1 VVVAV
6 TANVLSLRNG
16 LQRGTYGSAKRVGG
30 SSPKREVFRVAGRQQ
45 IERDVA
51 DHVFLAADQPAS
63 ADLDEDAAHVEA
75 VLLRGAFGVA
85 QKAGVTPAYA
95 SRCVIGASD
104 IPRHGGHDTAVSGG
118 DDAEVARWFA
128 GSPLDVGRLTGA
140 PPAASALK
148 LTYAAWTK
156 TKVALLVSI
165 RRTAAALVVQ
175 DDLANE
181 WAIPARPSRG
191 LALGPAASWSRRA
204 VRRGDQRAP
213 REPGGRVMPSGG
225 RGAGVEA
232 VLGEKRIGDFAAGI
246 VA

>member
-75 VLLRGAFGVA
+75 VLLRGALGVA
-85 QKAGVTPAYA
+85 QKARMTPAYA
-95 SRCVIGASD
+95 SRCVIGASE

-118 DDAEVARWFA
+118 DDAEVARLFA

-148 LTYAAWTK
+148 LTCAAWTK
-156 TKVALLVSI
+156 TRVALLVSI
-165 RRTAAALVVQ
+165 LRTAAALVVQ

-181 WAIPARPSRG
+181 WAIYQPD
-191 LALGPAASWSRRA
+191 LPAAWLWA
-204 VRRGDQRAP
+204 QQQV
-213 REPGGRVMPSGG
+213 
-225 RGAGVEA
+225 GAGVRCDEEINAHRVSPEA
-232 VLGEKRIGDFAAGI
+232 ASCHRAGEAPGSRRF
-246 VA
+246 